1 MTSMTADKPEPA
13 TDPVRLYAPPAAR
26 AHLRDAGIN
35 PESLPH
41 RINMDVLIMDGRVLQ
56 DEYSVR
62 ENILFGSRVLPL
74 TTIDE
79 YHNNATSFTGDTAPV
94 NNQDQTYML
103 MLYQAHTSASPV
115 AHAMPRDD
123 DPSRHVCVIMLPTE
137 EMTARY
143 TVNLLSGVPEEKLP
157 DNLPGTDQDWARFI
171 LAHEMDHCVNREGTT
186 FQREVSA
193 DRAGLDDL
201 RRHFNETQRPE
212 MYDAMSKTIT
222 QARSIT
228 IFSKMDFDH
237 ATGIYIDDKHDHD
250 HSQTDHHD
258 HIPPSISGDAVDIAQ
273 KVVQHYAS
281 HSGQTYTESIAHMD
295 ETPGLFF
302 NVLKQMNHQGT
313 FDAEPMQKKL
323 IDQYLSATEELSPDY
338 HADLQKAAVHMPAT
352 IQEQTEFA
360 SQKPTAAPGFG
371 T

>member
-13 TDPVRLYAPPAAR
+13 TDPVRLYAPAAAR
-26 AHLRDAGIN
+26 AHLREAGIN

-94 NNQDQTYML
+94 NNQDQTYTL

-143 TVNLLSGVPEEKLP
+143 TVNLLSGVPEEQLP

-237 ATGIYIDDKHDHD
+237 ATGIYLENDHDHD
-250 HSQTDHHD
+250 HPHAGQNDHV
-258 HIPPSISGDAVDIAQ
+258 PPNISGDARSIAE
-273 KVVQHYAS
+273 KVVRNYAE
-281 HSGQTYTESIAHMD
+281 HSGQSFKESIAHMD

-302 NVLKQMNHQGT
+302 NVLKQMNHQGA
-313 FDAEPMQKKL
+313 FEAEPMQQKL
-323 IDQYLSATEELSPDY
+323 IDQYLDATEEFSPNY
-338 HADLQKAAVHMPAT
+338 HNDLQKAAVHVPAT
-352 IQEQTEFA
+352 MHENTEIA
-360 SQKPTAAPGFG
+360 SQKPVITPGFG
-371 T
+371 S